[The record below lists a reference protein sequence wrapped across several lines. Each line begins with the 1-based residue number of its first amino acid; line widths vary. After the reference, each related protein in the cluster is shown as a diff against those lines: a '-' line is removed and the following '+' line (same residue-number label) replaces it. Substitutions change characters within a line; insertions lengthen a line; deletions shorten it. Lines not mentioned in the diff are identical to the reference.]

1 MNHVR
6 LHKRGELAWCKTI
19 HPIVRHESTEPVNN
33 SDEVNVAY
41 MLEVT
46 VFVPTNVPEVW
57 VERREFD
64 RVVLFFVL
72 HQEIQLQE

>member
-1 MNHVR
+1 M
-6 LHKRGELAWCKTI
+6 
-19 HPIVRHESTEPVNN
+19 RHESTDLVNN
-33 SDEVNVAY
+33 SDEVDIAY
-41 MLEVT
+41 MLEIT

-64 RVVLFFVL
+64 RVVLLLVL